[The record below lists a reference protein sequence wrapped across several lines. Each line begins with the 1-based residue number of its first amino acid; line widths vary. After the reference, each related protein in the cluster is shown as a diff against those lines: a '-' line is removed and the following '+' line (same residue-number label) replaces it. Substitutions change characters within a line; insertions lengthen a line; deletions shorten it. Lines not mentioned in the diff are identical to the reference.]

1 MRGYAIAE
9 TGGGGAD
16 GGIEV
21 ELRKGNE
28 LLLVQRRQWQAYK
41 VSVSVVRELYG
52 VMASWGAAGSFL
64 ITPGVYTADA

>member
-28 LLLVQRRQWQAYK
+28 LLRSSADSGKPTRCRSAWC
-41 VSVSVVRELYG
+41 VSFTG
-52 VMASWGAAGSFL
+52 
-64 ITPGVYTADA
+64 